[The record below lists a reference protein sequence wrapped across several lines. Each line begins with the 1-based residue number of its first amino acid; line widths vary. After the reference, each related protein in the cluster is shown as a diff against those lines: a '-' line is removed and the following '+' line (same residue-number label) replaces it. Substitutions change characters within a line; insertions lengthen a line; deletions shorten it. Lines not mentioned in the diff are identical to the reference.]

1 MFWKEKKL
9 NEMSPQEWELLC
21 DRCGKCCTLKLQD
34 EETQQL
40 YDTSI
45 VCKLYNIKKCKCS
58 KYQERHKY
66 VSDCIKLTYENIESL
81 SWLPDTCAYRLLDEE
96 RELYSWHHL
105 ISGSYSTVHDTQNSI
120 SSDNIFSENDIE
132 ENDYED
138 YITNKIKTK

>member
-9 NEMSPQEWELLC
+9 NQMSPQEWELLC

-34 EETQQL
+34 DETQQL

-58 KYQERHKY
+58 KYQERHHY
-66 VSDCIKLTYENIESL
+66 VKDCIKLTNENIESL

-96 RELYSWHHL
+96 KELYSWHHL
-105 ISGSYSTVHDTQNSI
+105 I
-120 SSDNIFSENDIE
+120 
-132 ENDYED
+132 
-138 YITNKIKTK
+138 IKRQLKAQSPQVYPSCSFAPS